1 MSTENRDSSSGNGAG
16 EGDAARAEER
26 ARTEE
31 HAHTEE
37 LAHTEEHPPVPHP
50 HGPEAASIADA
61 PSQVRWRLLALIL
74 LGSLAL
80 LLRSRVEG
88 PAVEALRPAA
98 TTLAL
103 GFLLLAAVVAGGLAA
118 RVRLPRITGY
128 LLLGF
133 VAGPPV
139 LGLITSN
146 DVASLRLIDDIAIS
160 LIALSAGAELRLRD
174 LRERGRTMISVLGF
188 EMTTVFVMVGGT
200 VLLLAPLLPFT
211 AGRPLGVVA
220 TIALI
225 FGSIAIANS
234 PSVAIA
240 VINDT
245 RSRGPVSS
253 TILGVTVL
261 KDVVV
266 ILLFAVALSFARS
279 ALSPEEGFDLGFLW
293 DLTLEIGGSIV
304 VGALSGLF
312 ISLYLRHVKQ
322 HLVLFALSL
331 AFLNAWLAS
340 VLHLEVLLL
349 SLAAGF
355 FLENIAP
362 ERADPF
368 VEAVELNSLP
378 LYALFFSLAGASL
391 HMDELA
397 RLWPFVLLLVGVR
410 AVAVFAGTWVGARV
424 AGAEPEVR
432 RYAWLGF
439 ISQAG
444 VTLGMVV
451 IAARAF
457 PTWGE
462 ELRTLFVAMVAI
474 HELVGPVL
482 LQYGLGRAGETG

>member
-1 MSTENRDSSSGNGAG
+1 MHPSSRETSPDPAG
-16 EGDAARAEER
+16 THQPHRLEDAEDGPDAER
-26 ARTEE
+26 
-31 HAHTEE
+31 
-37 LAHTEEHPPVPHP
+37 
-50 HGPEAASIADA
+50 
-61 PSQVRWRLLALIL
+61 SQGVLWRLLAIFIL
-74 LGSLAL
+74 GVLAL
-80 LLRSRVEG
+80 LLRVPPDAPAEG
-88 PAVEALRPAA
+88 ALRPAA
-98 TTLAL
+98 TTMAL
-103 GFLLLAAVVAGGLAA
+103 GFLLLSAVVAGGLAA
-118 RVRLPRITGY
+118 RVGLPRITGY
-128 LLLGF
+128 LVLGF
-133 VAGPPV
+133 LVGPPV
-139 LGLITSN
+139 LGVLTGA

-160 LIALSAGAELRLRD
+160 LIALSAGAELRLRK
-174 LRERGRTMISVLGF
+174 LREQGRTMVSILVL
-188 EMTTVFVMVGGT
+188 EMTAVFVLVAGS
-200 VLLLAPLLPFT
+200 VYLLASILPFT
-211 AGRPLGVVA
+211 AGRPPEAVA
-220 TIALI
+220 VIALI

-261 KDVVV
+261 KDVMV
-266 ILLFAVALSFARS
+266 ILFFAVALSVARS
-279 ALSPEEGFDLGFLW
+279 RLSGGEALDLGFMTELG
-293 DLTLEIGGSIV
+293 LELGGSIV
-304 VGALSGLF
+304 AGAVSGLL

-322 HLVLFALSL
+322 HLVLFALAL
-331 AFLNAWLAS
+331 AFLNAWVAS

-378 LYALFFSLAGASL
+378 LYALFFALAGASL
-391 HMDELA
+391 HMDELV
-397 RLWPFVLLLVGVR
+397 RLWPFALLLVGVR
-410 AVAVFAGTWVGARV
+410 AVAVFGGTWAGARL

-457 PTWGE
+457 PEWGE

-474 HELVGPVL
+474 HELVGPIL
-482 LQYGLGRAGETG
+482 LQYGLRKAGETGKRPDWKASS